1 MVSVAN
7 NKGQKA
13 RRTAMLWRWIEGM
26 ASSLKFWP
34 VQRGALRLGMAAAAL
49 VAAGLL
55 NGIHMSRALAAG
67 RHAAMVI
74 DANSGQV
81 LHAQAADEPRYP
93 ASLTKMMTIY
103 IVFELMEQG
112 RIAPDTR
119 ILVSAE
125 AARVSPSKLGLE
137 PGSQISAMDAVKALI
152 TKSAND
158 IAVAL
163 AEHVAGTEAKFAQLM
178 TRKAHQLGMSATT
191 FRNAHGLPDSGQIT
205 TARDMLTLAL
215 RLNDDFP
222 KQYKLF
228 ALRSFSYG
236 GATHRN
242 HNTMLDTYK
251 GMDGLKTG
259 YTTPSGFNLVASV
272 RRDGRHIVGAV
283 FGGTTASARNAHMRT
298 ILDRALAKAATER
311 TRTPT
316 AIARATRPARNE
328 RKPDAVRVAEAP
340 APVLVEP
347 VRRAVRPAARQAKSD
362 AYQPNPPTVT
372 IAQNRGT
379 DRSTDR
385 STTVAVKN
393 TDEPAPGTGISIA
406 RVRPVMIAPR
416 AVATASPADALSTEG
431 AGPEPEPRLVAFS
444 QPAAAMPPGA
454 GIAMLGA
461 QPSSLQAQASRL
473 ERGQA
478 PIVTA
483 AIAPKRPPAPATATA
498 VKPAPSAAGPAS
510 AGDSVA
516 IQIGAYQ
523 TEAEA
528 HRQLASVKERTR
540 TLLAAASPTTQP
552 VQSSGRQL
560 YRARFIGLDATAAAA
575 ACTELR
581 RNQIDCQVTR

>member
-1 MVSVAN
+1 
-7 NKGQKA
+7 
-13 RRTAMLWRWIEGM
+13 MLRRWIEGM
-26 ASSLKFWP
+26 ASNLKFWP
-34 VQRGALRLGMAAAAL
+34 VRCGALRLGIAAAAL

-55 NGIHMSRALAAG
+55 DGIRMPQAVAAG

-178 TRKAHQLGMSATT
+178 TRKAQQLGMTATT

-242 HNTMLDTYK
+242 HNTMLDTYR

-283 FGGTTASARNAHMRT
+283 FGGTTASARNSHMRT

-316 AIARATRPARNE
+316 AMAPATRTARNE
-328 RKPDAVRVAEAP
+328 RKPDTARVAEAAP

-347 VRRAVRPAARQAKSD
+347 VRRAVRPAARQAKPD
-362 AYQPNPPTVT
+362 ASQPNPPAVT
-372 IAQNRGT
+372 IAKV
-379 DRSTDR
+379 RS
-385 STTVAVKN
+385 STPSAAKDP
-393 TDEPAPGTGISIA
+393 DEPSPATGISIA

-416 AVATASPADALSTEG
+416 AVEPAASTE
-431 AGPEPEPRLVAFS
+431 ATGPEPEPRLVAFS

-473 ERGQA
+473 ERGQE

-483 AIAPKRPPAPATATA
+483 AIAPKRPPGLATASA
-498 VKPAPSAAGPAS
+498 VKPPPLSAVPAA

-540 TLLAAASPTTQP
+540 KLLAAASPTTQP
-552 VQSSGRQL
+552 VQSAGRQL